1 MAAGIYPY
9 FRPIDSD
16 QGAAVM
22 MNGKETLML
31 GSNNYLGLTN
41 HPRVKKAAQAAV
53 EQFGTGCAGSRFLN
67 GTLSVHI
74 ECEERLAEFIG
85 KESVLV
91 FSTGYQ
97 ANVGAIATLGDRHET
112 LVTDELAHASIFD
125 SARLSFA
132 KMVKFSHNNMA
143 SLEQKLIALG
153 DKQKIVITEG
163 VFSMEGDTVR
173 LPEMVK
179 LCKKY
184 NADLILDDAHGVGV
198 YGDRGEGT
206 AGHFGLT
213 DEVDII
219 VGTFSKSLAS
229 IGGFVGASED
239 IIHYMKHNSR
249 ALMFSASPPPASV
262 AAVIEALK
270 IIKEE
275 PERRE
280 LLWRNTEYLRKG
292 LHDLGLSTE
301 LSDTPII
308 PVLVGDMITAFT
320 ICHMLQEEG
329 VFINPVIPPA
339 VQPHQCLIRFS
350 VMSTHTLEQLDT
362 ALERLARVVKKVHL
376 SAEVLHPADNHS
388 SDQSTRS
395 EGISSISVEGSGK

>member
-1 MAAGIYPY
+1 MEAGIYPY

-16 QGAAVM
+16 QGASVK
-22 MNGKETLML
+22 MNGKDTLML

-41 HPRVKKAAQAAV
+41 HPRVKKAAQDAV
-53 EQFGTGCAGSRFLN
+53 DQYGTGCAGSRFLN

-74 ECEERLAEFIG
+74 ECEERLAEFLG

-97 ANVGAIATLGDRHET
+97 ANVGTIATLGDRHQT
-112 LVTDELAHASIFD
+112 LVTDELAHASIID
-125 SARLSFA
+125 AARLSFA
-132 KMVKFSHNNMA
+132 KMIKFDHNDMQ
-143 SLEQKLIALG
+143 SLEQRLIALG
-153 DKQKIVITEG
+153 DKSKIVITEG
-163 VFSMEGDTVR
+163 VFSMEGDTVK

-184 NADLILDDAHGVGV
+184 DADIILDDAHGVGV
-198 YGDRGEGT
+198 YGSRGEGT

-239 IIHYMKHNSR
+239 IIHYLKHNSR

-262 AAVIEALK
+262 ASVIEALK

-280 LLWRNTEYLRKG
+280 LLWRNTVYLREG

-301 LSDTPII
+301 TSNTPII

-320 ICHMLQEEG
+320 ICHLLQEEG
-329 VFINPVIPPA
+329 VFVNPVIPPA

-350 VMSTHTLEQLDT
+350 VMSTHTIEQLDIC
-362 ALERLARVVKKVHL
+362 LERLARVLKKVNL
-376 SAEVLHPADNHS
+376 STEVLHSPDHHK

-395 EGISSISVEGSGK
+395 EGISSIPVEGSGR